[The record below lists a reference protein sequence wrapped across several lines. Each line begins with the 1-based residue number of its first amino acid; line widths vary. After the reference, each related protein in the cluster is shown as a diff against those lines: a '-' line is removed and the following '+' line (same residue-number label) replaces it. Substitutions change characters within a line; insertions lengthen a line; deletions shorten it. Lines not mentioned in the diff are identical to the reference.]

1 MNIFWQIHNVQHSI
15 SKRKKIVLVP
25 FCLLVVIVWW
35 HPIEYNKV
43 CLFYQNIYPFLR
55 SLTLSVIVRYHDT
68 PHNSHIS
75 GANLIDRPQYLPAV
89 ATENWHYSDVLH
101 VVSQG
106 SQSCSELI
114 SVSLSSSLSLSLS
127 VLPSPSG
134 SLGRL
139 DRTHRPEQDR
149 RLEERL
155 WLGPNQFEGR
165 RECQGKMTPEW
176 LLVPGRLCLF
186 LCATIN
192 FCKNIFWMLVH
203 SVFQY
208 KQDLAVHSTH
218 IDIFVFYL
226 VWWKPKDYWNQ
237 SLWKLNW

>member
-89 ATENWHYSDVLH
+89 ADRKLALQWCSPCRLSGVSVLLWAH
-101 VVSQG
+101 L
-106 SQSCSELI
+106 CLSELI
-114 SVSLSSSLSLSLS
+114 SVSASVCASL
-127 VLPSPSG
+127 PF
-134 SLGRL
+134 RL
-139 DRTHRPEQDR
+139 AGTAWQDASFWTRPTAWGET
-149 RLEERL
+149 LT
-155 WLGPNQFEGR
+155 W
-165 RECQGKMTPEW
+165 T
-176 LLVPGRLCLF
+176 
-186 LCATIN
+186 
-192 FCKNIFWMLVH
+192 
-203 SVFQY
+203 
-208 KQDLAVHSTH
+208 
-218 IDIFVFYL
+218 
-226 VWWKPKDYWNQ
+226 
-237 SLWKLNW
+237 